1 MKQYFFHS
9 FTSFEIIGQ
18 HKSGPVASVGR
29 RGGGK
34 LKCTH
39 SIPLPFE
46 TDTSHWQ
53 KLTCRVLKVLIVPFS
68 QAAKYNCKSFEPRS
82 HFKSSLRSVHNQW
95 HYRLTDRQP
104 ILSNQVYNQRIIPS
118 SDVIQLTLTQK
129 MTAPQVVTGNISHCQ
144 QQQSYMYSGL
154 SSPGRS
160 NSTYYQV
167 YLIQRIAV
175 HT

>member
-46 TDTSHWQ
+46 TDTSHQQ
-53 KLTCRVLKVLIVPFS
+53 KLTCRVLKVLIVLFS
-68 QAAKYNCKSFEPRS
+68 QAAKHNCERLEPRS
-82 HFKSSLRSVHNQW
+82 HFKSSLMSVHNQW
-95 HYRLTDRQP
+95 HQGLTDKRP
-104 ILSNQVYNQRIIPS
+104 ILTNQVNNQSIIPLS
-118 SDVIQLTLTQK
+118 NVIQLTLTQK
-129 MTAPQVVTGNISHCQ
+129 MTTAQVVAGNISHCQ
-144 QQQSYMYSGL
+144 QQQFYIYSGL

-167 YLIQRIAV
+167 
-175 HT
+175 

>member
-18 HKSGPVASVGR
+18 HKSGPVASVGW
-29 RGGGK
+29 RGGGE
-34 LKCTH
+34 LKYTH

-46 TDTSHWQ
+46 TDTSHRQ
-53 KLTCRVLKVLIVPFS
+53 KLTCRVLKVLIVLFS
-68 QAAKYNCKSFEPRS
+68 QAAKCNCERFEPRS
-82 HFKSSLRSVHNQW
+82 HFKSSLMSVHNQW
-95 HYRLTDRQP
+95 HVGLTDRRP
-104 ILSNQVYNQRIIPS
+104 ILTNQVNNQSIIPS

-129 MTAPQVVTGNISHCQ
+129 MTTTQVVAGNISHCQ

-154 SSPGRS
+154 SSPRQS

>member
-46 TDTSHWQ
+46 TDTSHRQ
-53 KLTCRVLKVLIVPFS
+53 KLTCGVLKVSIVLFH
-68 QAAKYNCKSFEPRS
+68 K
-82 HFKSSLRSVHNQW
+82 L
-95 HYRLTDRQP
+95 
-104 ILSNQVYNQRIIPS
+104 LSITVKGLNPG
-118 SDVIQLTLTQK
+118 VISK
-129 MTAPQVVTGNISHCQ
+129 VV
-144 QQQSYMYSGL
+144 
-154 SSPGRS
+154 
-160 NSTYYQV
+160 
-167 YLIQRIAV
+167 
-175 HT
+175 